1 MNGMKHAIALLALLG
16 CAPSSPPCPPR
27 SAPVTSAPAGET
39 PATDEPALE
48 SAHRVGD
55 RVWIAFGQS
64 WYPGKVVAVL
74 QPSVY
79 EVAYDG
85 YSTDWNR
92 VARPGQLRPFDSPP
106 TTEGPPTAPSFQPDP
121 GLPVEDITQ
130 LHAGMQVLILW
141 NDTLWPGTVVRFEG
155 DQVHVHYDGYAES
168 WDETVPIER
177 LSIPRQ

>member
-1 MNGMKHAIALLALLG
+1 MKHAIVLLALLG
-16 CAPSSPPCPPR
+16 CAPKAADCPSTAPAPVASTAELTAESPP
-27 SAPVTSAPAGET
+27 
-39 PATDEPALE
+39 LE
-48 SAHRVGD
+48 SAHQVGD
-55 RVWIAFGQS
+55 RVWIAFGES

-106 TTEGPPTAPSFQPDP
+106 TAEGPPTAPSFEPDP
-121 GLPVEDITQ
+121 GIPVQDITQ

-155 DQVHVHYDGYAES
+155 DEVHVHYDGYAES

-177 LSIPRQ
+177 LSIPQQ